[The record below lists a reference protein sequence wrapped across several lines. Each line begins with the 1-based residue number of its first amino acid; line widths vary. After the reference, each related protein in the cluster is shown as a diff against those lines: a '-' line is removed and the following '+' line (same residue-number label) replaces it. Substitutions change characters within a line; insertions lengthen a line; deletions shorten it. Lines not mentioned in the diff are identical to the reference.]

1 MIETAQVLCK
11 QGKEITS
18 RFFSR
23 ERLRKHGFFQDSNDP
38 NSISEPALGSKQTL
52 FLLGWDLV
60 LFLPFP
66 IERRLSSFGLTQVKR
81 KQYLCSNS
89 TRRGELLGNS
99 FLVLKQMLVNLLI
112 RGRVLSAFARRRK
125 STVMFLL
132 YQLAS
137 ENPVPSHMAV

>member
-1 MIETAQVLCK
+1 MTQ
-11 QGKEITS
+11 T
-18 RFFSR
+18 
-23 ERLRKHGFFQDSNDP
+23 
-38 NSISEPALGSKQTL
+38 ISEPALGSKQTL
-52 FLLGWDLV
+52 FLLGWDFV

-137 ENPVPSHMAV
+137 ENPVLSHMAV